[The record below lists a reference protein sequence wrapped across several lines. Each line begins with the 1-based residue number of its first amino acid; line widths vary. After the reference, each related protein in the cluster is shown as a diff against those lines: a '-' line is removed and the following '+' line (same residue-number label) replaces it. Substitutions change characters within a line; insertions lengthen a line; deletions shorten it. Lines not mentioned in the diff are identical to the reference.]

1 MKEMTCSFCGKTQ
14 SEVRKL
20 VSSPDGM
27 SFICDTC
34 VDICKEIVKEQ
45 ESRVTRS
52 KFSLPTPMELKN
64 YLDQYI
70 VGQDS
75 AKRAL
80 SVAVY
85 NHYKRLNH
93 NFSTKSDRV
102 ELDKSNVL
110 MIGPTGVGKTLIART
125 LARILKVPFASVDA
139 TTLTEAGYVGDDVE
153 SVLSKLLA
161 NAEYDIK
168 RAEMGIVYIDE
179 IDKIAKKPESRSLSR
194 DVSGEGV
201 QQALLK
207 ILEGSIASVPVSC
220 GRKHPHQETVEM
232 NTNNILF
239 ICGGAFVKLGEI
251 IAMRN
256 KCDVLGFNKTQK
268 ADPVQDYKFAKQV
281 RPADLVEFGLI
292 PEFVG
297 RLPIVVGLDDL
308 DENALINILTTPK
321 NSLISQFQTIFKM
334 DGIDLKFEPDAL
346 KEIAKRAKDLKVGA
360 RGLRT
365 VMEEAMLDI
374 MFDAPSNKT
383 TNSIVL
389 SSKNLKPV
397 CGLNLKNNDYNNTK
411 VSVPN

>member
-1 MKEMTCSFCGKTQ
+1 MKEMICSFCGKSQ
-14 SEVRKL
+14 SEVRRL

-27 SFICDTC
+27 SFICDNC

-45 ESRVTRS
+45 ETRTVRS
-52 KFSLPTPMELKN
+52 KFVLPTPYELKN

-85 NHYKRLNH
+85 NHYKRLNY
-93 NFSTKSDRV
+93 NFGAKPDV

-110 MIGPTGVGKTLIART
+110 MIGPTGVGKTLIAKT
-125 LARILKVPFASVDA
+125 LAKILKVPFASVDA
-139 TTLTEAGYVGDDVE
+139 TALTEAGYVGDDVE
-153 SVLSKLLA
+153 SVLSKLLT
-161 NAEYDIK
+161 NADYDVK

-207 ILEGSIASVPVSC
+207 ILEGSTVSVPVAC

-251 IAMRN
+251 IA
-256 KCDVLGFNKTQK
+256 
-268 ADPVQDYKFAKQV
+268 
-281 RPADLVEFGLI
+281 
-292 PEFVG
+292 
-297 RLPIVVGLDDL
+297 
-308 DENALINILTTPK
+308 
-321 NSLISQFQTIFKM
+321 
-334 DGIDLKFEPDAL
+334 
-346 KEIAKRAKDLKVGA
+346 AKDKKLQTNMINLNCTALTRMIQLTLPYMNKGGRIINLASAAAFCPQNGFAVYAATKSYVLSLSRALSSELRSRGIIVTAVCPGPVNTEFFKVSGELTSSLKKLTVADAPAVVRKALTDSRKRREISVFGISMKAAHIGA
-360 RGLRT
+360 RLLPHRLILRA
-365 VMEEAMLDI
+365 EEL
-374 MFDAPSNKT
+374 
-383 TNSIVL
+383 L
-389 SSKNLKPV
+389 
-397 CGLNLKNNDYNNTK
+397 
-411 VSVPN
+411 

>member
-45 ESRVTRS
+45 ESRGTRS

-168 RAEMGIVYIDE
+168 RAEMGIIYIDE

-256 KCDVLGFNKTQK
+256 KCDVLGFNKTQNSETI
-268 ADPVQDYKFAKQV
+268 QDYKFAKQV

-397 CGLNLKNNDYNNTK
+397 CGLNLKNNNYNNTK